1 MVHRFETLKSLSNND
16 LLINNIVFV
25 AFIAQMIYMVHNV
38 LFFVDTT
45 EDTYIL
51 IFVFIKNRFQ
61 IIIHNKFP

>member
-16 LLINNIVFV
+16 LLTNNIVFV